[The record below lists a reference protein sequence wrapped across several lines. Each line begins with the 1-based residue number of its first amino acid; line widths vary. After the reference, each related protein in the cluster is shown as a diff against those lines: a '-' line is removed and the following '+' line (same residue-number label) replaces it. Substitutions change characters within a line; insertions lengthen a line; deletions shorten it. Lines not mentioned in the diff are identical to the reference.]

1 MKISSLILLLPLLL
15 GAQNQ
20 KALSIDES
28 IQLALERNPN
38 IKMAEEKVNDA
49 RQSVYQALGSA
60 LPAASLQGSQILDET
75 VRPIDNFLYV
85 PGVVPDPA
93 NPITFLM
100 TSPTLK
106 FDMTNEYQVDLRVT
120 QPLFTGGK
128 IALGTMMAR
137 KGLNLVQS
145 QYENE
150 KNNLS
155 FSVIQAY
162 LGMLVT
168 QQFLDVANEGYETAV
183 EFFEISTLL
192 YEQGMISKL
201 DLLQTE
207 VQAANLLPQKTQ
219 AENGVTMAAA
229 GLRMLLGLEPETD
242 ITLTDSMS
250 YKPGSYRLDDLRHK
264 ALVSRAELRQLDISK
279 SLSSMGVKMAMS
291 DYLPNVALS
300 WSYSKFG
307 DDLDAM
313 SDWNTSNML
322 AVGVSYNLFNGGIRF
337 SKLRQARIAER
348 QVNYGYDALKDGILL
363 EVEQVYLR
371 LMEAEKNI
379 LSQKK
384 TVGQAEE
391 AARLAKIQFRE
402 GTITNLQANQV
413 QINLTVAKA
422 NYLQALFNYTL
433 AEASIKRVVG
443 ESLHNQ
449 GAKN

>member
-1 MKISSLILLLPLLL
+1 MKKISLILLLPLLL

-20 KALSIDES
+20 KALSIEES
-28 IQLALERNPN
+28 IQLALEKNPN
-38 IKMAEEKVNDA
+38 VKIAQEKVNDA
-49 RQSVYQALGSA
+49 RQSLYQAFGSA
-60 LPAASLQGSQILDET
+60 LPSASLQGTRIMDEKVQVIQNPFAPAGPPLELDFT
-75 VRPIDNFLYV
+75 MD
-85 PGVVPDPA
+85 
-93 NPITFLM
+93 
-100 TSPTLK
+100 
-106 FDMTNEYQVDLRVT
+106 YQYDIRIS

-128 IALGTMMAR
+128 IALGTLMA
-137 KGLNLVQS
+137 KTGLSLTQS
-145 QYENE
+145 QQEQE

-155 FSVIQAY
+155 FNVIQAY

-168 QQFLDVANEGYETAV
+168 REFAAVAEEGYKTAQ
-183 EFFEISTLL
+183 EFYEISKLL
-192 YEQGMISKL
+192 YKQGMISKL

-229 GLRMLLGLEPETD
+229 GLRMLLGLEPETI

-250 YKPGSYRLDDLRHK
+250 YKPGSYNLDELRHQ
-264 ALVSRAELRQLDISK
+264 ALMNRSELKQLDISK

-307 DDLDAM
+307 DELDAM
-313 SDWNTSNML
+313 SDWNNSNML
-322 AVGVSYNLFNGGIRF
+322 AIGFSYNLFNGGVRF
-337 SKLRQARIAER
+337 SKLRQAKIAQR

-379 LSQKK
+379 LSQEK

-402 GTITNLQANQV
+402 GTITNLQANQIR
-413 QINLTVAKA
+413 INLTAAKA

-433 AEASIKRVVG
+433 AEASIKKVVG
-443 ESLHNQ
+443 KSLHKPGVN
-449 GAKN
+449 N

>member
-1 MKISSLILLLPLLL
+1 MKIFRLILFLPLLL

-20 KALSIDES
+20 KALSIEES
-28 IQLALERNPN
+28 IHMALERNPN
-38 IKMAEEKVNDA
+38 IKMAQERINDA
-49 RQSVYQALGSA
+49 KQNVYQALGTA
-60 LPAASLQGSQILDET
+60 LPSASFQGSQILDET
-75 VRPIDNFLYV
+75 VRPIDNFFYV

-100 TSPTLK
+100 TNPTLD

-128 IALGTMMAR
+128 IALGTLMAR
-137 KGLNLVQS
+137 NGLNLIQS
-145 QYENE
+145 QYEDE

-155 FSVIQAY
+155 FNVIQAY

-183 EFFEISTLL
+183 EFFDISTLL

-201 DLLQTE
+201 DLLQAE

-219 AENGVTMAAA
+219 AENGITMAAA
-229 GLRMLLGLEPETD
+229 GLRMLLGLEPETK

-250 YKPGSYRLDDLRHK
+250 YKPGTYSLDDLRQQ
-264 ALVSRAELRQLDISK
+264 ALMNRSELQQLDISK
-279 SLSSMGVKMAMS
+279 SLSSLGVKMAMS
-291 DYLPNVALS
+291 DYLPTVALS

-307 DDLDAM
+307 DELGTM

-348 QVNYGYDALKDGILL
+348 QVNYGYDALKDAILL

-379 LSQKK
+379 LSQEK
-384 TVGQAEE
+384 TVGQAVE

-402 GTITNLQANQV
+402 GTITNLQANQI

-433 AEASIKRVVG
+433 AEASIKKVVG
-443 ESLHNQ
+443 KSLQNE
-449 GAKN
+449 GATN